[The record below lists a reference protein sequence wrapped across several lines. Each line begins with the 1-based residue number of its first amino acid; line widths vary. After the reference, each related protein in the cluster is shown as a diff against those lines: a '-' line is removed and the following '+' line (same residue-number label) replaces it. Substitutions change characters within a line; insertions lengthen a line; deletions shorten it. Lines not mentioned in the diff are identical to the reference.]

1 MKAEPLLEIPAALRG
16 RPEAPAVLEI
26 LAAALRAADPAAA
39 VARHLRR
46 DGDRLVCASKVYDL
60 AGIERV
66 FVVGFGK
73 AGAGMA
79 AAVESL
85 VADRIAGGLVIV
97 KEGYLGG
104 APAGGRIEFAEAG
117 HPLPDVRGLQATR
130 RLIEIVA
137 GAGEGDLLICLI
149 SGGGSALLTA
159 PAEGLGLPDLQAVSD
174 LLLAGG
180 TSIQE
185 FNAVRRQ
192 LSAVKGG
199 RLARLAAP
207 ARVLSLILSDVV
219 GDDLIAIASGP
230 TAPDP
235 GSFAEA
241 VAVLKD
247 YGLWERVPEAVRR
260 HLEAGVRG
268 ERPGPAGPG
277 DSVFT
282 CVRNVLIGSN
292 RMAADA
298 AVKAAREL
306 GFDARLLTTG
316 LIGEA
321 RDAGER
327 LAGLLRRAAEPPWT
341 SGRRHASGGL
351 GADGR
356 RPADGKRPVCLV
368 AGGETVVALGADGRN
383 GRGGRNQELALAA
396 VKPLA
401 GLPDALLLTLATDG
415 GDGPTDAAGAA
426 VTGESLRRAAAQD
439 LDPRRFLE
447 RHDSYSF
454 FEALGDLVRI
464 GPTGTNVNDL
474 AFLFAFGE
482 KANGRVGE

>member
-46 DGDRLVCASKVYDL
+46 DGDRRGCAGEVYDL

-85 VADRIAGGLVIV
+85 VGDRIAGGLVIV
-97 KEGYLGG
+97 KEGHLGG
-104 APAGGRIEFAEAG
+104 APEGGGIEFVEAGHPLPDFTASSAIEFVEAG
-117 HPLPDVRGLQATR
+117 HPLPDVRGLRATR
-130 RLIEIVA
+130 RLIEIAA
-137 GAGEGDLLICLI
+137 GAGGRDLLICLV

-159 PAEGLGLPDLQAVSD
+159 PAEGLDLADLETVSD
-174 LLLAGG
+174 RMLAGG
-180 TSIQE
+180 ASIQE

-207 ARVLSLILSDVV
+207 ARILSLILSDVV
-219 GDDLIAIASGP
+219 GDDLAAIASGP
-230 TAPDP
+230 TSPDP

-241 VAVLKD
+241 IAVLEK
-247 YGLWERVPEAVRR
+247 YRLWERVPEAVRR
-260 HLEAGVRG
+260 RLSAGAPG
-268 ERPGPAGPG
+268 EQPGPAGPG
-277 DSVFT
+277 DPVFDR
-282 CVRNVLIGSN
+282 VRNVLIGSN
-292 RMAADA
+292 RMAAEV
-298 AVKAAREL
+298 AVTAAREQ
-306 GFDARLLTTG
+306 GFNARLLTTG
-316 LIGEA
+316 LTGEA
-321 RDAGER
+321 REAGEW
-327 LAGLLRRAAEPPWT
+327 LADELREA
-341 SGRRHASGGL
+341 GGES
-351 GADGR
+351 
-356 RPADGKRPVCLV
+356 PVCLV
-368 AGGETVVALGADGRN
+368 AGGETTVTLGSGGPI
-383 GRGGRNQELALAA
+383 GRGGRNQEAALAA
-396 VKPLA
+396 VERIA
-401 GLPDALLLTLATDG
+401 GLQDVLFLTLATDG

-426 VTGESLRRAAAQD
+426 VTGESLRRSAALD

-454 FEALGDLVRI
+454 FEALDDLVRT

-474 AFLFAFGE
+474 AYLFAFGE
-482 KANGRVGE
+482 SASRRIGDSPTR